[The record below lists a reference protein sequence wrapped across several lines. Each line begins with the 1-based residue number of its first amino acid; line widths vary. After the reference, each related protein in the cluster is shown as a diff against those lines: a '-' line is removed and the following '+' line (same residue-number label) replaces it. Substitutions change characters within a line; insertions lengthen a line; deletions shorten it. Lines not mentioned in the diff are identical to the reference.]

1 MGVAPMS
8 HAENPGTALSEG
20 MGPPN
25 CPDPLVSGPQGKRQ
39 PLTGGPRLRRVGAAG
54 PTPQAICGHWQ
65 PEAVGW
71 SDSPRETGGGSGSQ
85 LSWEGP
91 GFLHLAHSLP
101 RGPCMGWCCARH
113 YWLSQRPPSHSAPN
127 SLGAE
132 PTTYWGQGGTGQPQ
146 SVPAPPEEPSHLLS
160 LPSPPLLSGLCGV
173 GGPQESR
180 ALRGF
185 WNCPQPWLW
194 ACPRGWRPEEEDLLG
209 SPSSR
214 LRPPSLPASG
224 AQP

>member
-160 LPSPPLLSGLCGV
+160 LPSPPL
-173 GGPQESR
+173 R
-180 ALRGF
+180 AL
-185 WNCPQPWLW
+185 W
-194 ACPRGWRPEEEDLLG
+194 GWGPAGEQSPEGVLELPPALALG
-209 SPSSR
+209 
-214 LRPPSLPASG
+214 LP
-224 AQP
+224 